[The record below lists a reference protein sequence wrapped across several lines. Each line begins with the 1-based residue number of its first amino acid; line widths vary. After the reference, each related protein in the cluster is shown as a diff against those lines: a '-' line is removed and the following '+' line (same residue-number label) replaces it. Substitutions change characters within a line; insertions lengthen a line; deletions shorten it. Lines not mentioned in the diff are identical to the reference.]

1 MDKQE
6 LVNAYRQMK
15 TEEDAR
21 NMFLFELF
29 IMSVI
34 LGFKYKSWYVGIWS
48 FLVLLIL
55 CCIKTITL
63 IMGVFFTIM
72 WGALGWGI
80 GHAIDGIYAAI
91 LGAVIATL
99 IGFGIHASLFSY
111 TKN

>member
-6 LVNAYRQMK
+6 LVNAYRQIK
-15 TEEDAR
+15 IEEGAGR
-21 NMFLFELF
+21 IFLFELF

-34 LGFKYKSWYVGIWS
+34 LGFKYRSWYVGIWS

-55 CCIKTITL
+55 CFIKTITL

-80 GHAIDGIYAAI
+80 GHAIDGVYAAV
-91 LGAVIATL
+91 LGAVIGTL
-99 IGFGIHASLFSY
+99 IGFGIHVSLFSY

>member
-1 MDKQE
+1 MDKQD
-6 LVNAYRQMK
+6 LVNAYRQIK

-34 LGFKYKSWYVGIWS
+34 LGFKYKSWYVGI
-48 FLVLLIL
+48 

-91 LGAVIATL
+91 LGAVIGTL